1 MLRSRW
7 VVIGAVGALVAAAA
21 PAAEAKGGAHL
32 ACGDVVTTS
41 VKLKHDLVGCHAA
54 GLVVGADGIT
64 IDLGG
69 HTISGLNE
77 KGSVGVADEGHRN
90 VTVERGTISGFFA
103 AGATFHNAP
112 HSAVH
117 RLRIVRIG
125 DGGVEPETSA
135 GVHVDGS
142 PGFRVTRSTIVND
155 VKAFQV
161 DGVVVLRSPGTLIR
175 GNRLSHNAWNGA
187 VVLESSR
194 VRVVGN
200 VLDGNGNNGLEA
212 NGASDR
218 VVVAGNLARG
228 NTQFGLVVGALAN
241 ARVTG
246 NRIAGSGAHGLLLF
260 DLADSLIAGNRSD
273 GNEIGIDLA
282 GGQFGSHGNAV
293 LHNRTSANRDSGIVV
308 EGRADGTRVVGND
321 ASRNVGKEGAGI
333 VIAVSSDNVLR
344 RNVTNRN
351 AGDGIAMFSD
361 EPGDTTGNTIA
372 RTTARKNGGHGIN
385 ALEGT
390 VDGGGNRASGNA
402 TPPDGVNIACH

>member
-7 VVIGAVGALVAAAA
+7 LVIGAVGALVAAA
-21 PAAEAKGGAHL
+21 PAAQAKGGAHL

-41 VKLKHDLVGCHAA
+41 VKLKHDLVGCHAT

-69 HTISGLNE
+69 HTISGSNE
-77 KGSVGVADEGHRN
+77 HGSVGIADEGHRN
-90 VTVERGTISGFFA
+90 VTVERGTIAGFFT
-103 AGATFHNAP
+103 AGITFQGAP

-117 RLRIVRIG
+117 RVLIVRTG

-135 GVHVDGS
+135 GVHVEQS
-142 PGFRVTRSTIVND
+142 PGFRITRSTVVND

-161 DGVVVLRSPGTLIR
+161 DGVVVLRSPGSLIR

-187 VVLESSR
+187 VVLESAD
-194 VRVVGN
+194 VRVAGN

-218 VVVAGNLARG
+218 VVVAGNLVRG
-228 NTQFGLVVGALAN
+228 NTQFGLVVGSLAG
-241 ARVTG
+241 ARVIG
-246 NRIAGSGAHGLLLF
+246 NRIARSGAHGLLLF

-282 GGQFGSHGNAV
+282 GGQFGSHGNAL

-308 EGRADGTRVVGND
+308 EGRADRNRVVGND
-321 ASRNVGKEGAGI
+321 ASRNVAKDGAGI
-333 VIAVSSDNVLR
+333 VIAVSSGNVLR
-344 RNVTNRN
+344 RNVVNRN

-361 EPGDTTGNTIA
+361 APGDTTGNTIA

-385 ALEGT
+385 ALDGT
-390 VDGGGNRASGNA
+390 IDGGGNRAAGNA
-402 TPPDGVNIACH
+402 TPPDCVNIACH